1 MTLAFLCA
9 LLGLGLVVGIIGALL
24 GIGGGLILIPVLTLF
39 YGIPIE
45 RAIGTSLVS
54 IIATSSAAASVYVQE
69 KLTDIRLGML
79 LELGTTTGAV
89 FGALIV
95 GYFSRKALALM
106 LAVFLLYSAISM
118 VRKIRSADHDPAMA
132 VGEYSIRH
140 VPVGLAG
147 SAFAGAMSGVLG
159 IGGGPI
165 KVPLMYLVMGVP
177 LRVATATSNFMIGV
191 TGATSAL
198 IYFVRGRV
206 DIAVT
211 APVVFGVF
219 CGSLL
224 GSKLAHTI
232 RSRYILALF
241 SLLLLYLAVE
251 MFRVGLGLHSPR

>member
-1 MTLAFLCA
+1 MTIAFLFA
-9 LLGLGLVVGIIGALL
+9 LIGLGLFVGIIGALL
-24 GIGGGLILIPVLTLF
+24 GIGGALILVPVLTLF
-39 YGIPIE
+39 FDVPLE
-45 RAIGTSLVS
+45 KAIGVGLVS

-79 LELGTTTGAV
+79 LELGTTMGAV
-89 FGALIV
+89 FGALVV

-106 LAVFLLYSAISM
+106 LALFLLYSATSM
-118 VRKIRSADHDPAMA
+118 VRKIRSADDEPATP

-140 VPVGLAG
+140 IPVGLAG
-147 SAFAGAMSGVLG
+147 SAFAGTISGLLG

-206 DIAVT
+206 DVAVT
-211 APVVFGVF
+211 APVVLGVF
-219 CGSLL
+219 SGSLL
-224 GSKLAHTI
+224 GSKIAPAI
-232 RSRYILALF
+232 RSRYILAVF

-251 MFRVGLGLHSPR
+251 MFRVGFRLHSP

>member
-1 MTLAFLCA
+1 MTIAFLFA
-9 LLGLGLVVGIIGALL
+9 LMGLGLFVGVLGALL

-39 YGIPIE
+39 FGIPIE
-45 RAIGTSLVS
+45 KAIGTSLVS

-89 FGALIV
+89 FGALVV

-106 LAVFLLYSAISM
+106 LAVFLLYAALSM
-118 VRKIRSADHDPAMA
+118 VRKIRTADQNPMRPA
-132 VGEYSIRH
+132 GEYSIRH

-147 SAFAGAMSGVLG
+147 STLAGAVSGLLG

-211 APVVFGVF
+211 APVIFGVF

-224 GSKLAHTI
+224 GSKIAPAI
-232 RSRYILALF
+232 RSRYILGVF
-241 SLLLLYLAVE
+241 SLLLFYLAVE
-251 MFRVGLGLHSPR
+251 MFRVGFGLHAPR